1 MTSIAADLFMHPQSC
16 MIEEIV
22 DEQDTSTSSSEQES
36 GQSLDPSSEAAG
48 GTAASADPSSSK
60 TASQTAAAAAQAADA
75 AISSSAA
82 TEEAAEAAAPGASA
96 ATDVHAADA
105 AASSSSSGSE
115 EQLDPQLQQLIA
127 ECERLKQE
135 GNALYAQGEYDGALQ
150 LYWQAIDQAPE
161 DAQERAVYLCN
172 AAACYLKKQ
181 DWQLACE
188 QCSAALKING
198 SYLKAL
204 VRRATA
210 LQELD
215 DLEHALADAQKVVE
229 LDPGNAWAVKT
240 VAKLTPEVQARQ
252 EKLKE
257 EMLGKLKDLGNS
269 LLGKFGLSLD
279 NFKAEQDP
287 ATGGYSIKFNQS

>member
-1 MTSIAADLFMHPQSC
+1 MTSSASDLYMHPQSC
-16 MIEEIV
+16 IIEEV
-22 DEQDTSTSSSEQES
+22 
-36 GQSLDPSSEAAG
+36 
-48 GTAASADPSSSK
+48 
-60 TASQTAAAAAQAADA
+60 
-75 AISSSAA
+75 
-82 TEEAAEAAAPGASA
+82 EEAQEA
-96 ATDVHAADA
+96 H
-105 AASSSSSGSE
+105 
-115 EQLDPQLQQLIA
+115 
-127 ECERLKQE
+127 
-135 GNALYAQGEYDGALQ
+135 GEYDEALQ
-150 LYWQAIDQAPE
+150 LYWQAIDQVPE

-188 QCSAALKING
+188 QCTAALKING

-229 LDPGNAWAVKT
+229 LDPGNAWAVKA
-240 VAKLTPEVQARQ
+240 VERLTPEVQARQ
-252 EKLKE
+252 EKMKD
-257 EMLGKLKDLGNS
+257 EMLGKLKELGNS

-279 NFKAEQDP
+279 NFKAEQDS

>member
-16 MIEEIV
+16 VIEEIV

-36 GQSLDPSSEAAG
+36 
-48 GTAASADPSSSK
+48 
-60 TASQTAAAAAQAADA
+60 
-75 AISSSAA
+75 
-82 TEEAAEAAAPGASA
+82 
-96 ATDVHAADA
+96 
-105 AASSSSSGSE
+105 ASSSSSGSE

-240 VAKLTPEVQARQ
+240 VTKLTPEVQARQ